1 MENVFQWM
9 DKYNT
14 ILIIL
19 GAFLLPI
26 LIMWRLGGFEKEK
39 PQPKPR
45 KTVYHSA
52 VSATLQA
59 KKKREEDD
67 TNG

>member
-1 MENVFQWM
+1 MENPFEWM

-19 GAFLLPI
+19 CALVLPP
-26 LIMWRLGGFEKEK
+26 LMMWRLGGFKKEK
-39 PQPKPR
+39 PGEKPKR

-59 KKKREEDD
+59 KKAKEAQNNE
-67 TNG
+67 

>member
-1 MENVFQWM
+1 MENPFEWI

-19 GAFLLPI
+19 GGLLLPVI
-26 LIMWRLGGFEKEK
+26 IMWRLGGFEKEK
-39 PQPKPR
+39 PAQKPR

-59 KKKREEDD
+59 KKKKEAEE
-67 TNG
+67 NG